1 MSISIEQKEHV
12 LALIGKKYPEWDGF
26 GFRDFVREELGFK
39 RSMIM
44 KASSLLGEDTLAQ
57 LLVTRDT
64 ETFISRLEHLGNATH
79 LLNHESKGA
88 GDLAIL
94 YVPNLD
100 KSVFCAQ
107 IYHLLHGTESMT
119 ERFSAYLRYV
129 EENQLPNTW
138 AFPTY
143 LLQFT
148 NPKMEI
154 FIEPRSTEWF
164 LKFIGLSPYLGKP
177 SAETYSAI
185 KSFALNL
192 KRVLAEF
199 KPRDLVDIQAV
210 IRVCG
215 EMQHHIVDDIT
226 DEDTLDR
233 REPYHPLPDSG
244 SGSGT
249 SFGGVIPPV
258 ESTVQTIELEPR
270 TDEDDPDAT
279 ILFRVDK
286 SVEKPLPPIA
296 ATPEPEV
303 APEPEVDQGNNGI
316 SDLTGDVAMPAEEQ
330 SLQALYHEFQ
340 STFFRSSRGESQ
352 IAFYKKAREQAEQHF
367 ALLVAEHELGEQVSD
382 RIFLHLL
389 PHPDLAEY
397 KSRGAWLHPSPAV
410 TDTFLHL
417 YEDQQGA
424 RAEELQPLAEAIL
437 DLIRRCVY
445 APDEFE
451 QAINE
456 FIRSPFAEEI
466 DSRYLSPILN
476 ALKPSAYLLTNTS
489 SLQVVRSLT
498 NINLGLQLG
507 HYPELNQASSQVM
520 EHMKATIPFFS
531 KDEVHQTELFDMFCD
546 WLVQTKEESFKE
558 IAKIEIEEV
567 SASENE
573 AAVEPPTQ
581 HVEPTSLVVDPGESI
596 DLEVSSSNDPDSQKG
611 IDEWRFFGEDSA
623 TDAIDSDLESQDD
636 ASLVGKDGSTHDPL
650 DGPGHQTIPV
660 LNTGKQP
667 PPPENETDD
676 QVVNEVKELLES
688 AGLEVSDSDPD
699 VFHDQEQQSVQEPP
713 TSLHE
718 TGQEPAE
725 IVTAAPEEADPLPS
739 DEADVEAPLE
749 VSENGAV
756 HEVTEHLED
765 EKTGVSEAETE
776 AAFSPDAIVD
786 NEVTDETHDASYE
799 VTEPL
804 PDVIPEADT
813 EFDAVDLVE
822 EEVVKSDEME
832 TVEPIQEET
841 VEPVQAE
848 VVDPIEEEVT
858 EPIQPLL
865 EVDEAHP
872 AFQEEPQ
879 PEEEIIPDLPD
890 SALETTVILESAPDE
905 IEEPVETPVPAD
917 ELNFGELDIV
927 EEEPLAEPVELQE
940 TETWPPEDQQTPEED
955 DVENVETVMES
966 MLEPEDESD
975 ASTVVA
981 EEFMNESVENA
992 FPDEDD
998 IPEDVA
1004 SLASGLASLAGSRYL
1019 AEERSSRREN
1029 KDLSRRTQDS
1039 PFVPIADKTGFSEEE
1054 LKQWV
1059 ATIQRKKQAVLFGPP
1074 GTGKTYLAE
1083 ALAYHL
1089 VGNSDGFVETLQ
1101 FHPGYTYELFMGR
1114 PQRYSDALGRMETH
1128 MKPGH
1133 FLRFCRKA
1141 EKRDGL
1147 CVMVID
1153 DINRAHLQEVFGE
1166 LVYLLENRGKSLTLV
1181 DDAVGSVPEN
1191 VVIIGTMSPS
1201 EARYDGLDPVMR
1213 RRFAIISLNPNY
1225 GVVEAFHRRTG
1236 LPVEGLIG
1244 ILEEINEKLG
1254 NSRNALGITYFLRND
1269 LEEHISDIWRTEVEP
1284 HLVAHFSAD
1293 PQKASRYAWSEVK
1306 DRIMQGWF

>member
-12 LALIGKKYPEWDGF
+12 LALIRKKYPEWDGF

-215 EMQHHIVDDIT
+215 EMQHHIIEDIA

-233 REPYHPLPDSG
+233 REPYQPLPDTG
-244 SGSGT
+244 SGSGA

-286 SVEKPLPPIA
+286 SVEKPLPPVA
-296 ATPEPEV
+296 SSPEPEV
-303 APEPEVDQGNNGI
+303 EPEPEVDQFNNGA
-316 SDLTGDVAMPAEEQ
+316 SDHIDKGTGQLVEEH
-330 SLQALYHEFQ
+330 SLVSLFNEFQ
-340 STFFRSSRGESQ
+340 TSYFRSGRGESEV
-352 IAFYKKAREQAEQHF
+352 AFYQKAREQAEQHF

-476 ALKPSAYLLTNTS
+476 ALKPTAYLLANTS

-498 NINLGLQLG
+498 DINLGLQLG
-507 HYPELNQASSQVM
+507 HYPELNQASSRVM
-520 EHMKATIPFFS
+520 EYMKQSIPSFS
-531 KDEVHQTELFDMFCD
+531 LEEVHETELFDMFCN
-546 WLVQTKEESFKE
+546 WLMQTKEEAFKG
-558 IAKIEIEEV
+558 IAKISLEEIDDTPENEIVNEPATVVEEARDKVENTAVEIEAE
-567 SASENE
+567 E
-573 AAVEPPTQ
+573 AP
-581 HVEPTSLVVDPGESI
+581 
-596 DLEVSSSNDPDSQKG
+596 VSSADDVQTS
-611 IDEWRFFGEDSA
+611 IDEWRFFGEEGANDMTTDEGPDSQ
-623 TDAIDSDLESQDD
+623 ED

-650 DGPGHQTIPV
+650 EGPGHQTIPV
-660 LNTGKQP
+660 LNTGQSAPK
-667 PPPENETDD
+667 PEPQGTEPEDPAVD
-676 QVVNEVKELLES
+676 EVKELLAS
-688 AGLEVSDSDPD
+688 AGLEVSDNDTD
-699 VFHDQEQQSVQEPP
+699 VFADQDKIEVESAPAAQSETSDEKVESDNISPVDEPIVADD
-713 TSLHE
+713 
-718 TGQEPAE
+718 PAE
-725 IVTAAPEEADPLPS
+725 IPPEASAVT
-739 DEADVEAPLE
+739 E
-749 VSENGAV
+749 VMENEFLN
-756 HEVTEHLED
+756 EVTEIIESED
-765 EKTGVSEAETE
+765 ADLLTPEAEVSST
-776 AAFSPDAIVD
+776 PDPITQSDDPVK
-786 NEVTDETHDASYE
+786 
-799 VTEPL
+799 
-804 PDVIPEADT
+804 
-813 EFDAVDLVE
+813 VE
-822 EEVVKSDEME
+822 EEPE
-832 TVEPIQEET
+832 TVAELSAEADEDSVIAQD
-841 VEPVQAE
+841 PVNE
-848 VVDPIEEEVT
+848 VDNLEEEVT
-858 EPIQPLL
+858 QVMEYPAVP
-865 EVDEAHP
+865 DEAP
-872 AFQEEPQ
+872 TQLDEIPQ
-879 PEEEIIPDLPD
+879 TETPD
-890 SALETTVILESAPDE
+890 SALETTVILGSTSDVVEDQDE
-905 IEEPVETPVPAD
+905 VQEAD
-917 ELNFGELDIV
+917 AEISFGELDIV
-927 EEEPLAEPVELQE
+927 EDPQEEPEESFKSQEGMSIDEDTSASEMIESSREEELVENEQAVDETVSLENDPAVVDEALA
-940 TETWPPEDQQTPEED
+940 TETLEEGTLEEESPEE
-955 DVENVETVMES
+955 VM
-966 MLEPEDESD
+966 PE
-975 ASTVVA
+975 
-981 EEFMNESVENA
+981 
-992 FPDEDD
+992 EDD

-1004 SLASGLASLAGSRYL
+1004 SLASGLASLAGNRYL
-1019 AEERSSRREN
+1019 AEERSSRNER
-1029 KDLSRRTQDS
+1029 KGSSGPSDQDS
-1039 PFVPIADKTGFSEEE
+1039 PFVSIADKTGFSEEE

-1083 ALAYHL
+1083 ALAHHL

-1213 RRFAIISLNPNY
+1213 RRFAIITLDPNY
-1225 GVVEAFHRRTG
+1225 GVIKAFHKRTG

-1254 NSRNALGITYFLRND
+1254 HSRDALGITYFLRND

-1284 HLVAHFSAD
+1284 HLVAYFAAD
-1293 PQKASRYAWSEVK
+1293 PQKASRYSWEEVK
-1306 DRIMQGWF
+1306 NRIMQGWYQ